1 MDKQG
6 EEKQTRMFELESQ
19 VGMLQSL
26 LLQVIEQDST
36 LQNQV
41 N

>member
-1 MDKQG
+1 
-6 EEKQTRMFELESQ
+6 MFELESQ
-19 VGMLQSL
+19 VEVLQSL

-36 LQNQV
+36 LHNQV

>member
-19 VGMLQSL
+19 VEMLQSL

>member
-1 MDKQG
+1 MDKQF
-6 EEKQTRMFELESQ
+6 EEMQTRMFELESQ
-19 VGMLQSL
+19 VEMLQSL

-36 LQNQV
+36 LYNQV